1 MRRRLLSELG
11 IRVRIKFRLSPEVA
25 VVHQER
31 IVVLK
36 GWVQVLKS
44 NWRRW
49 VVEEHVVMNAALHAL
64 ILIYFYLLISGVG
77 YPGLVVFQQIKHF
90 LHQKQAAGKRTPAA
104 SSRRGTTNTQC

>member
-11 IRVRIKFRLSPEVA
+11 IRVRMKFRLSPEVA

-49 VVEEHVVMNAALHAL
+49 VVEEHVVMNVM
-64 ILIYFYLLISGVG
+64 G
-77 YPGLVVFQQIKHF
+77 
-90 LHQKQAAGKRTPAA
+90 
-104 SSRRGTTNTQC
+104 SRG